1 MSFKALNLSEGNSR
15 NTRAMIV
22 GVAAYLWLT
31 QCQAVFYHPR
41 HAQAGRSPELR
52 TLFFKLAALNDAGV
66 IAVFIFDGPNRP
78 PIKRNKRVRA
88 QPHWLV
94 EEFQELIE
102 LFGFYSYTAPGEGE
116 AELACLSQHG
126 LIDAVL
132 TDNGDTFLFG
142 AQRIIRTLNDN
153 AKDEITVYTSNALQ
167 SSPQVGLTRGGIL
180 LLAVMRGGDY
190 DTVGL
195 AGCGIAVAHALA
207 RCGFGDSLLTAAQNM
222 LAPELQEF
230 LVTWRQEVRLELQ
243 TNSQGHLRFRQPCL
257 AKKIPDSFPDVRALL
272 LYSCPIT
279 SWSDGFLPPTSDGW
293 IIKLP
298 SLPELA
304 LHCKRKFGWP
314 AVTIVDKFKR
324 MVFAGVFAKRL
335 MLPFNPHQQL
345 HDHVVLGRIR
355 EEQPPLSAFLQIISY
370 DESTP
375 EFRKYKIKTSVGGLA
390 QWILSRLDAP
400 AAAAGS
406 ASATSS
412 QWIFAPAAEQYFP
425 WMTAKYHGIPVS
437 NAFAFP
443 EEN

>member
-1 MSFKALNLSEGNSR
+1 MSFKALNAFEGNSR
-15 NTRAMIV
+15 NTRAMVV
-22 GVAAYLWLT
+22 GVDTYLWLT

-52 TLFFKLAALNDAGV
+52 TLFYKLVALHDAGAIV
-66 IAVFIFDGPNRP
+66 VFVFDGPDRP
-78 PIKRNKRVRA
+78 SIKRNKKVKA

-132 TDNGDTFLFG
+132 TDDGDTFLFG

-153 AKDEITVYTSNALQ
+153 AKDKITVYTSDALQ

-222 LAPELQEF
+222 LVPELQEF
-230 LVTWRQEVRLELQ
+230 LVTWRQQVRLELQ
-243 TNSQGHLRFRQPCL
+243 TNSQGHLRFKQPCL
-257 AKKIPDSFPDVRALL
+257 AKKIPDSFPDIRALL

-279 SWSDGFLPPTSDGW
+279 SWSDGFLPPTSDDW
-293 IIKLP
+293 VIKLP

-304 LHCKRKFGWP
+304 LYCKRKFGWP

-324 MVFAGVFAKRL
+324 TVFAGIFAKRL
-335 MLPFNPHQQL
+335 TLPFNPYQQL
-345 HDHVVLGRIR
+345 HDHVVLGQIR
-355 EEQPPLSAFLQIISY
+355 EEQPPLSAFLQIIAY
-370 DESTP
+370 DGSSP
-375 EFRKYKIKTSVGGLA
+375 EFRKYKVKTSIGSLVH
-390 QWILSRLDAP
+390 WVLSRLDSP
-400 AAAAGS
+400 AVAAGS
-406 ASATSS
+406 NSAMSS
-412 QWIFAPAAEQYFP
+412 QWIFAPSVERYFP
-425 WMTAKYHGIPVS
+425 SMIAKYNKVLVS
-437 NAFAFP
+437 NASAFLD
-443 EEN
+443 